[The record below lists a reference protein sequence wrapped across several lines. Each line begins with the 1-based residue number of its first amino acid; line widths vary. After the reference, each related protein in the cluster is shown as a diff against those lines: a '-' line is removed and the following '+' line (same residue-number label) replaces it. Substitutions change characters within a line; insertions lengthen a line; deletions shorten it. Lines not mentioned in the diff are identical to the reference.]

1 MKKTTSATKKGFSAT
16 EFLKRS
22 MEFEE
27 QQAEEQ
33 PKIPHSTQARE
44 KIVPIEERVSITPK
58 RQGPATEEIPTKIDN
73 LKISKSFYKVPNTV
87 DDLVTPTLSAAE
99 EVIYRRLI
107 RLSWGW
113 GKNYCRAGIGYFQ
126 ETSGIKS
133 RTTIKT
139 AIDSLLD
146 KKIIYRHVNKD
157 GQTDR
162 NQNGTVYIIPVPG
175 VPETGI
181 PNIGTPGN
189 NISVGTSNRRET
201 KTGRTNIGIPEY
213 GTLDIST
220 PKTDA
225 AGISNISISEN
236 GTPDTNEVKT
246 TVQGSVPKNGI
257 PKTNPIKD
265 ISKNS
270 LKNTLSSRAI
280 ISGFYKG
287 IGQKRIAA
295 KKRERAEKDFKE
307 LLNDGFSS
315 EDIQFTVEWTLAN
328 TKEELYDFSITKH
341 TIGQAIA
348 AKEKVEIGVARKL
361 QEEKIVAQKQAD
373 EKKREEEKRKIDSYK
388 EALSLEERTRLR
400 ERAET
405 EIKESGQY
413 KAEFVTKLL
422 IEAKE
427 NELVRNQIGA

>member
-1 MKKTTSATKKGFSAT
+1 MKKASSATKKGFSAT

-33 PKIPHSTQARE
+33 SKIPHHTQAKE
-44 KIVPIEERVSITPK
+44 KIAPIEERVPVTPE

-73 LKISKSFYKVPNTV
+73 LKVSKSFYKVPNTV

-113 GKNYCRAGIGYFQ
+113 GRNYCRAGIGYFQ

-146 KKIIYRHVNKD
+146 KKIIYRHVDED

-162 NQNGTVYIIPVPG
+162 NQNGTVYIVPVPSI
-175 VPETGI
+175 PENGT
-181 PNIGTPGN
+181 PNIGTPENSIPG
-189 NISVGTSNRRET
+189 GTSNRKEA
-201 KTGRTNIGIPEY
+201 KIGRTNISIPEN
-213 GTLDIST
+213 GTLDIGT

-225 AGISNISISEN
+225 AGVSNTGTSEN

-246 TVQGSVPKNGI
+246 TVQGSIPKTGI
-257 PKTNPIKD
+257 PKTDPIKD
-265 ISKNS
+265 ISKDS
-270 LKNTLSSRAI
+270 LKDTLSPRAI
-280 ISGFYKG
+280 VSGFYKG
-287 IGQKRIAA
+287 IGQSRIS
-295 KKRERAEKDFKE
+295 KTKRERAEESLKE
-307 LLNDGFSS
+307 LLE
-315 EDIQFTVEWTLAN
+315 EDFNPEDVQFAVEWTLKN
-328 TKEELYDFSITKH
+328 TKEELYDFSIIKH
-341 TIGQAIA
+341 TIGQAMTAKKKAKAEEARKEEEERIA
-348 AKEKVEIGVARKL
+348 AER
-361 QEEKIVAQKQAD
+361 QAD
-373 EKKREEEKRKIDSYK
+373 EKKREEEKAKIDSYK
-388 EALSLEERTRLR
+388 KALSSEERTRLR
-400 ERAET
+400 ERAEA
-405 EIKESGQY
+405 EIKKSGQY
-413 KAEFVTKLL
+413 KVEFVTEFL

-427 NELVRNQIGA
+427 NELLRGQISI

>member
-1 MKKTTSATKKGFSAT
+1 MKKASSATKKGFSAT

-27 QQAEEQ
+27 QQLEEQ
-33 PKIPHSTQARE
+33 PKTRRTTQGKE
-44 KIVPIEERVSITPK
+44 KIAPIEERVHVAPE
-58 RQGPATEEIPTKIDN
+58 RQGPATEGIPPKIDD

-139 AIDSLLD
+139 AIDSLLE
-146 KKIIYRHVNKD
+146 KKIIYRPVDED

-162 NQNGTVYIIPVPG
+162 NQSGTVYIIPVPN
-175 VPETGI
+175 VPENGI

-189 NISVGTSNRRET
+189 STPGKTSNSGET
-201 KTGRTNIGIPEY
+201 KTGRTNISIPKN
-213 GTLDIST
+213 GTLNIGI

-225 AGISNISISEN
+225 VGVSNISISEN
-236 GTPDTNEVKT
+236 GTPDANEVKT
-246 TVQGSVPKNGI
+246 MVQEGI
-257 PKTNPIKD
+257 PKTGIPENDPIKD
-265 ISKNS
+265 ISKDS
-270 LKNTLSSRAI
+270 LKDTLSSREI

-287 IGQKRIAA
+287 IGQRRIAA
-295 KKRERAEKDFKE
+295 QKRERAGRDLEE
-307 LLNDGFSS
+307 LLKDGFSTD
-315 EDIQFTVEWTLAN
+315 DIQFAVEWTLAN
-328 TKEELYDFSITKH
+328 TKEEVYDFSIIKH
-341 TIGQAIA
+341 TIGQAMA
-348 AKEKVEIGVARKL
+348 AKEKVEAGEARKL
-361 QEEKIVAQKQAD
+361 QEERLAAERQAD
-373 EKKREEEKRKIDSYK
+373 KKKREEEKARIDSYK
-388 EALSLEERTRLR
+388 ETLSSKERAKLR

-413 KAEFVTKLL
+413 KPEFITEHL

-427 NELVRNQIGA
+427 SELIREQTSI